1 MSKKLTGALFA
12 LAIFF
17 GAATPALAQQAA
29 TIEARSAPG
38 GVLVTWRLAQ
48 PTTRAAFLSPSVIR
62 DLWTVTTPGLR
73 LKDGAVEGA
82 TLFDTFEI
90 RIAPD
95 AAEVD
100 RLYMGLSR
108 VGNGHVLYGPGLEL
122 RDMDALLTARPG
134 AGEATLPTTEAVR
147 GYVYLGPQEAVMRR
161 EGAVVV
167 TSASAPPA
175 LTLLLRDGF
184 FSAQKFY
191 GARLGRVLPTEPTLI
206 ISTDSPG
213 PSGFRGDVTDTG
225 VISLRF
231 HGDWASPPP
240 DVAVPLGTFVWHETL
255 HLWNGHGVKMKD
267 GDTAPWLH
275 EGMAEYGALVAA
287 VSSGV
292 VDEAQ
297 GRAAL
302 TKRLRACRDMLLNDA
317 YDPARLRRGPAI
329 YDCGVVV
336 QWLVDLETRQA
347 SNGTRDVFDLWK
359 TLLDAARGGEGYGVA
374 EFRALLR
381 PDSAVAVLLDGPGPA
396 RWAGVD
402 ARLAALGVTLGNQP
416 DARDYRRAALHHVA
430 GLHCRGDMGFYE
442 NVDGLQLATEDRCGL
457 LSGDPKIALIEDIDP
472 MAEGEAMFL
481 AVQARCAVSLP
492 VRYRTPEG
500 RVIEAVCNRA
510 LAAPVV
516 QAVTVAPPLA
526 TRALQSHERR
536 S

>member
-1 MSKKLTGALFA
+1 MSKRLASALVALTMVCGASA
-12 LAIFF
+12 
-17 GAATPALAQQAA
+17 PALAQQAA

-38 GVLVTWRLAQ
+38 GVVVTWRLTQ
-48 PTTRAAFLSPSVIR
+48 PTTRATFLSPSVIR
-62 DLWTVTTPGLR
+62 DLWTVTTPGLA
-73 LKDGAVEGA
+73 LKDGGVEGEEP
-82 TLFDTFEI
+82 FDRFDI
-90 RIAPD
+90 QIAPD

-100 RLYMGLSR
+100 RTYMGLSR
-108 VGNGHVLYGPGLEL
+108 VGAGHVLYGPGLEL
-122 RDMDALLTARPG
+122 VGMDAVLTARPV
-134 AGEATLPTTEAVR
+134 AGEAALPITDAVK

-161 EGAVVV
+161 DGAVVV

-184 FSAQKFY
+184 FAAQKFY
-191 GARLGRVLPTEPTLI
+191 DARLGHVLPTEPTLI

-240 DVAVPLGTFVWHETL
+240 DVAVPLGTFVWHEAL
-255 HLWNGHGVKMKD
+255 HLWNGHGVMKD
-267 GDTAPWLH
+267 SGPAPWLH

-302 TKRLRACRDMLLNDA
+302 TKRLRACRDMLLDDD

-336 QWLVDLETRQA
+336 QWLADLETRQA
-347 SNGTRDVFDLWK
+347 SNGARDVFDLWK
-359 TLLDAARGGEGYGVA
+359 TLLDAAREGEGYGVS

-381 PDSAVAVLLDGPGPA
+381 PDSAVAVLMDGPGA
-396 RWAGVD
+396 GRWAGVD
-402 ARLAALGVTLGNQP
+402 ARLAQLGVTLGNQP
-416 DARDYRRAALHHVA
+416 EARDYRRAALHHVA
-430 GLHCRGDMGFYE
+430 DQHCRGDMGFYE
-442 NVDGLQLATEDRCGL
+442 NLDGLQLATEDRCGV

-472 MAEGEAMFL
+472 MAEGEAMFM
-481 AVQARCAVSLP
+481 AVQARCAASLP
-492 VRYRTPEG
+492 VRYRTPDG
-500 RVIEAVCNRA
+500 QVIEAACDRP
-510 LAAPVV
+510 LAAPTV
-516 QAVTVAPPLA
+516 QAVTAAPPLA
-526 TRALQSHERR
+526 TRAV
-536 S
+536 